1 MVSSSSKFLSRL
13 ILSRSILRIPI
24 LLKLN
29 TASPESLL
37 KYIYIHIYIYNIY
50 IYIYIY
56 IYKYFYIYIY
66 IYILIINRTKHEKAS
81 VNCFITQFWV
91 IKQWGTKC
99 VIEG

>member
-1 MVSSSSKFLSRL
+1 MVSGSSSSKFLSRL

-37 KYIYIHIYIYNIY
+37 KYIYI
-50 IYIYIY
+50 
-56 IYKYFYIYIY
+56 YIY
-66 IYILIINRTKHEKAS
+66 IYILIINRTKHEKAP